1 MTSSMRKDIA
11 IAKVPWGVR
20 DVLKILLL
28 TFLIPVLAYA
38 VLIALSRFG
47 ILPEGIRQ
55 AIRNDDPTI
64 SSVLSA
70 VMIITEIGLIT
81 WLIKKYKLK
90 MSDIGIRKFP
100 VLRAVGY
107 ILGGIVLF
115 LILVSIAFV
124 LLVMIAPSI
133 DVNQSQDVGFEFGR
147 MGAGLWVSFAF
158 TVVIVPIIEELY
170 FRGIILPAI
179 TKRFGWIFGIAGS
192 SMIFALLH
200 GQYNV
205 MVYTFVLGC
214 VLSVMYIRLKSIVP
228 GIIVHVINNAV
239 AFMLIA
245 GIIK

>member
-1 MTSSMRKDIA
+1 MRKDIA
-11 IAKVPWGVR
+11 IAKVPWGIR

-28 TFLIPVLAYA
+28 TFLVPVSVYA
-38 VLIALSRFG
+38 VLVALSRFG
-47 ILPEGIRQ
+47 LLPEGIRQ
-55 AIRNDDPTI
+55 AIRNDDPII
-64 SSVLSA
+64 SSVLSG

-90 MSDIGIRKFP
+90 ISDLGIRKFAL
-100 VLRAVGY
+100 LRALGY
-107 ILGGIVLF
+107 ILGGIVVF
-115 LILVSIAFV
+115 LMLVSIAFA
-124 LLVMIAPSI
+124 LLVIIAPSI

-147 MGAGLWVSFAF
+147 IGTGLWISFAF
-158 TVVIVPIIEELY
+158 TVLIVPIIEELY

-179 TKRFGWIFGIAGS
+179 TKRFGWTFGITGS
-192 SMIFALLH
+192 SIIFALLH

-245 GIIK
+245 GIIR